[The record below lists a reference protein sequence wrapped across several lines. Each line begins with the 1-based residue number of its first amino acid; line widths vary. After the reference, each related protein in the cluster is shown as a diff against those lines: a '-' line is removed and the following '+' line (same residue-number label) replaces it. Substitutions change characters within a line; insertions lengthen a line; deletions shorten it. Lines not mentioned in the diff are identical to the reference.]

1 MDVVY
6 CNQVTFIPSFGLV
19 KCTNSSSIKK
29 LWVVHDSGKQCFELV
44 IKHAYGKL
52 EKTHYYMEA
61 LQTTWAFY
69 KVNNNQIANL

>member
-1 MDVVY
+1 
-6 CNQVTFIPSFGLV
+6 
-19 KCTNSSSIKK
+19 
-29 LWVVHDSGKQCFELV
+29 VVHDSGKQCFKLV